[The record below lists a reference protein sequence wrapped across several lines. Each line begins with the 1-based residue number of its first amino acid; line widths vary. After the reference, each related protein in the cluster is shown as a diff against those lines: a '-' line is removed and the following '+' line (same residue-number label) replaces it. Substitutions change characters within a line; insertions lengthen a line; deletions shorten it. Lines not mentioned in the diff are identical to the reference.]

1 MSQTAH
7 TYVATNKMALELV
20 PDVKALKLSFSKHAC
35 FTNVSV
41 KKASNIH
48 HNIKTHWKHNFK
60 SITISTLTSLCSFK
74 VTMKAYFY

>member
-7 TYVATNKMALELV
+7 TYVATNNMALELV

-48 HNIKTHWKHNFK
+48 HNIKTH
-60 SITISTLTSLCSFK
+60 
-74 VTMKAYFY
+74 